1 MRERF
6 SYNLILLGGTGAR
19 CGEIFVH
26 MCANGYLDVKSV
38 NILYIDSDTKNG
50 NADYFKRIIKLY
62 DKCRE
67 SYVIKESP
75 IPCFFKPKIN
85 LMCANPVQGAKTFR
99 DIASNPGINVR
110 GINSASVLMDA
121 LYSEEE
127 REMKISE
134 GFFAH
139 PNVGAALFAANMDS
153 ILEKFVKIVS
163 IAQKDMKKI
172 KIFLAGSIFGG
183 TGASSLP
190 TISRYLKK
198 KLFGDSDNK
207 HICEQMQVGGCMV
220 LPYFGFSRDD
230 LTAKMYSEE
239 EEDIEIESDKFATK
253 TKAAIEYYKYVDG
266 EDNNGFRVFDK
277 LYIIGHDGKDVR
289 GSYETAGNR
298 QRNLPHIVE
307 FYSAMSCVTFFE
319 SDIREKGHYFA
330 TVSEKQISWLDLY
343 QPAKC
348 FFCFYIMM
356 RFAIVMKSLI
366 IEELFDYRQRN
377 KLKEHASEI
386 PWYFDF
392 IDGKEKSSDF
402 DEDKLYNK
410 FENIS
415 KYCSEYIRWFAELNI
430 CNIEKAS
437 TPDKIDIDTEEND
450 DNDSDVVKYIQ
461 FFSKKLILKQFMN
474 NLITDGL
481 LDDKYTD
488 EINENIYTENLD
500 YIRRHMKELEDTSFF
515 TDLDIEKISM
525 SDIWLR
531 LSNLGF
537 NYYEK
542 DDNILKNI
550 QRANDKSMDESIK
563 NLVNA
568 VYIACM
574 I

>member
-1 MRERF
+1 MKDRF

-26 MCANGYLDVKSV
+26 MCANGYLDVKNI

-50 NADYFKRIIKLY
+50 NADYFKRVVKLY
-62 DKCRE
+62 NECQK

-85 LMCANPVQGAKTFR
+85 LFCENPVGKTVYFQ
-99 DIASNPGINVR
+99 DIANSSGGNAR
-110 GINSASVLMDA
+110 GFDSASVLMDV

-127 REMKISE
+127 KEMKISE

-139 PNVGAALFAANMDS
+139 PNVGAALFAANMDV
-153 ILEKFVKIVS
+153 ILEKFVKIIS
-163 IAQKDMKKI
+163 TAQSDMKKI
-172 KIFLAGSIFGG
+172 KIFLLGSIFGG

-190 TISRYLKK
+190 TISKYLKK

-207 HICEQMQVGGCMV
+207 FIGEQLQIGGCMV
-220 LPYFGFSRDD
+220 LPYFGFSRDG
-230 LTAKMYSEE
+230 LAEKVLSESSF
-239 EEDIEIESDKFATK
+239 EIESDKFATK

-266 EDNNGFRVFDK
+266 EGNNGFRVFDQ

-289 GSYETAGNR
+289 GAYETAGNK

-319 SDIREKGHYFA
+319 STIGEKWHYFA
-330 TVSEKQISWLDLY
+330 TVSENKINWSDVY
-343 QPAKC
+343 QPVKC
-348 FFCFYIMM
+348 IYCFYIMM
-356 RFAIVMKSLI
+356 RFSIVMKSLI
-366 IEELFDYRQRN
+366 MEELFDYKQRN
-377 KLKEHASEI
+377 KLKEHAKEI
-386 PWYFDF
+386 PWYYDF
-392 IDGKEKSSDF
+392 IDGKAKSSDLN
-402 DEDKLYNK
+402 EEKLFNK
-410 FENIS
+410 FDNIS

-430 CNIEKAS
+430 SNIEKAAS
-437 TPDKIDIDTEEND
+437 PDKIKIDNKKDEEE
-450 DNDSDVVKYIQ
+450 DSDVVKYLQ
-461 FFSKKLILKQFMN
+461 FFSKRLILKQFMN
-474 NLITDGL
+474 GLITDGML
-481 LDDKYTD
+481 SDEYTD
-488 EINENIYTENLD
+488 EASNNIYND
-500 YIRRHMKELEDTSFF
+500 NIKYIHKHIEELEDTSFF
-515 TDLDIEKISM
+515 MDQDINKISM
-525 SDIWLR
+525 KDIWLR

-550 QRANDKSMDESIK
+550 QRANDKSMDEGIK
-563 NLVNA
+563 NLINA

>member
-1 MRERF
+1 MKDRF

-26 MCANGYLDVKSV
+26 MCANGYLDVKNI

-50 NADYFKRIIKLY
+50 NADYFKRVVKLY
-62 DKCRE
+62 NECQK

-85 LMCANPVQGAKTFR
+85 LFCENPVGKTVYFQ
-99 DIASNPGINVR
+99 DIANSSGGNAR
-110 GINSASVLMDA
+110 GFDSASVLMDV

-127 REMKISE
+127 KEMKISE

-139 PNVGAALFAANMDS
+139 PNVGAALFAANMDV
-153 ILEKFVKIVS
+153 ILEKFVKIIS
-163 IAQKDMKKI
+163 TAQSDMKKI
-172 KIFLAGSIFGG
+172 KIFLLGSIFGG

-190 TISRYLKK
+190 TISKYLKK

-207 HICEQMQVGGCMV
+207 FIGEQLQRGGCMV
-220 LPYFGFSRDD
+220 LPYFGFSRDG
-230 LTAKMYSEE
+230 LAEKVLSESSF
-239 EEDIEIESDKFATK
+239 EIESDKFATK

-266 EDNNGFRVFDK
+266 EGNNGFRVFDQ

-289 GSYETAGNR
+289 GAYETAGNK

-319 SDIREKGHYFA
+319 STIGEKGHYFA
-330 TVSEKQISWLDLY
+330 TVSENKINWSDVY
-343 QPAKC
+343 QPVKC
-348 FFCFYIMM
+348 IYCFYIMM
-356 RFAIVMKSLI
+356 RFSIVMKSLI
-366 IEELFDYRQRN
+366 MEELFDYKQRN
-377 KLKEHASEI
+377 KLKEHAKEI
-386 PWYFDF
+386 PWYYDF
-392 IDGKEKSSDF
+392 IDGKAKSSDLN
-402 DEDKLYNK
+402 EEKLFNK
-410 FENIS
+410 FDNIS

-430 CNIEKAS
+430 SNIEKAAS
-437 TPDKIDIDTEEND
+437 PDKIKIDNKKDEEE
-450 DNDSDVVKYIQ
+450 DSDVVKYLQ
-461 FFSKKLILKQFMN
+461 FFSKRLILKQFMN
-474 NLITDGL
+474 GLITDGML
-481 LDDKYTD
+481 SDEYTD
-488 EINENIYTENLD
+488 EASNNIYND
-500 YIRRHMKELEDTSFF
+500 NIKYIHKHIEELEDTSFF
-515 TDLDIEKISM
+515 MDQDINKISM
-525 SDIWLR
+525 KDIWLR

-550 QRANDKSMDESIK
+550 QRANDKSMDEGIK
-563 NLVNA
+563 NLINA

>member
-1 MRERF
+1 MKERF
-6 SYNLILLGGTGAR
+6 SYNLVLLGGTGAR

-26 MCANGYLDVKSV
+26 MCANGYLDVKNV

-50 NADYFKRIIKLY
+50 NADYFKRVVKLY

-75 IPCFFKPKIN
+75 VPCFFKPKIN
-85 LMCANPVQGAKTFR
+85 LICENPVQETVYFQ
-99 DIASNPGINVR
+99 DIANSPGDNAH
-110 GINSASVLMDA
+110 GFDSASVLMDV

-127 REMKISE
+127 KEMKISE

-139 PNVGAALFAANMDS
+139 PNVGAALFAANMDA
-153 ILEKFVKIVS
+153 ILEKFVKIIS
-163 IAQKDMKKI
+163 ISQNDMKKI
-172 KIFLAGSIFGG
+172 KIFLLGSIFGG

-190 TISRYLKK
+190 TISKYLKK

-207 HICEQMQVGGCMV
+207 FIGEQLQIGGCMV
-220 LPYFGFSRDD
+220 LPYFGFSRDELTEKID
-230 LTAKMYSEE
+230 LENSM
-239 EEDIEIESDKFATK
+239 EIESDKFATK

-266 EDNNGFRVFDK
+266 EDNNGFRIFDQ

-289 GSYETAGNR
+289 GNYETAGNK

-319 SDIREKGHYFA
+319 SEIGKKGHYFA
-330 TVSEKQISWLDLY
+330 TVSEKKIDWADVY

-348 FFCFYIMM
+348 IYCFYIMM
-356 RFAIVMKSLI
+356 RFSIVMKSLI
-366 IEELFDYRQRN
+366 LEELFDYKQRN
-377 KLKEHASEI
+377 KLKEYAKKI

-392 IDGKEKSSDF
+392 IDGKAKSSDF
-402 DEDKLYNK
+402 DEEKLYNK

-430 CNIEKAS
+430 SNIEKAE
-437 TPDKIDIDTEEND
+437 TPDKIKIDSKKDEED
-450 DNDSDVVKYIQ
+450 DDSDVVKYLQ
-461 FFSKKLILKQFMN
+461 FFSKRLILKQFMN
-474 NLITDGL
+474 DLITDGML
-481 LDDKYTD
+481 GDEYEDKTRD
-488 EINENIYTENLD
+488 NIYND
-500 YIRRHMKELEDTSFF
+500 NIKYIHKHIKELEDTSFF
-515 TDLDIEKISM
+515 MDKDINKISM
-525 SDIWLR
+525 KDIWLR
-531 LSNLGF
+531 ISNLGF

-550 QRANDKSMDESIK
+550 QRANDKSMAEGIK
-563 NLVNA
+563 NLINA